1 MSRALVRTLRG
12 GGEGTLAVP
21 LALAPAARIQER
33 DWEDFLEDPTQL
45 ANGIRDLV
53 DAAAPAGVPV
63 SHDHVL
69 LEQALATGSLV
80 SGPHA
85 TAAVES
91 ARRLR
96 QSFGDR
102 LALLAVMPGPAC
114 LSERTGIDGARA
126 GEWLLELGKLF
137 LTAGVDVLLVRDDG
151 VHEVALGTLANVAR
165 FHQALA
171 VSAGQASGGLPVAA
185 TVPLAHPFHASGVVV
200 TDEHIARD
208 VDFTVIEDWIEV
220 VG

>member
-1 MSRALVRTLRG
+1 MSRALVRTLLG

-63 SHDHVL
+63 SHDDVL

-96 QSFGDR
+96 QSLGDR
-102 LALLAVMPGPAC
+102 VALVAVLPGAARVC
-114 LSERTGIDGARA
+114 EGTGTEGAQA

-137 LTAGVDVLLVRDDG
+137 LAAGVDVLLMRDVG
-151 VHEVALGTLANVAR
+151 SHEVALGTLANVAR
-165 FHQALA
+165 FHRALA
-171 VSAGQASGGLPVAA
+171 VCAGHALAGWSSAS
-185 TVPLAHPFHASGVVV
+185 TVPLSQPFNATGVVV

-208 VDFTVIEDWIEV
+208 VDFTVIEDWIEA